1 MKRSFK
7 ILLLLLAFTRMSAV
21 CCDLWNVDIPALEAK
36 TKEVLTSNGIEP
48 PAFIFALGDSLNDY
62 CIFKESKRECLQYF
76 IQSADKDSIKIFRQK
91 KDKKLKRRYKL
102 LSYAKDATYITYL
115 TYLSPQKPRIPIV
128 FLYYNE
134 RASFSGICVDCR
146 VGLELL
152 GPQGEVSKR
161 FNIGAITYLIIRE
174 GYIPK

>member
-1 MKRSFK
+1 
-7 ILLLLLAFTRMSAV
+7 MSAV

-91 KDKKLKRRYKL
+91 KIRNSSGVINYYHMPKMPPTL
-102 LSYAKDATYITYL
+102 LI
-115 TYLSPQKPRIPIV
+115 
-128 FLYYNE
+128 
-134 RASFSGICVDCR
+134 
-146 VGLELL
+146 
-152 GPQGEVSKR
+152 
-161 FNIGAITYLIIRE
+161 
-174 GYIPK
+174 